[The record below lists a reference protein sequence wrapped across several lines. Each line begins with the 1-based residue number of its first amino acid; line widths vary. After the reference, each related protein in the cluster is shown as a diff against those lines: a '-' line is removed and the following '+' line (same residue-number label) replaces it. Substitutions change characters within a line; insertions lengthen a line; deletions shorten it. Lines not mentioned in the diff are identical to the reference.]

1 MDFIISVLYM
11 MGQVF
16 LDILISPAFI
26 ILYLLIFLLVG
37 WQYKRMET
45 SSRSIVQS
53 KKRTYIK
60 STLTSIMF
68 GLIGGLVGS
77 ILLVFTGI
85 DLHSIGIGYLWLI
98 AIVLMLIN
106 PRYLCFAYAGG
117 ILAGLNLIFA
127 YPQVNIPQ
135 LMGLVAILHM
145 VESILILLN
154 GPLFALPIY
163 VKKNNAIRGG
173 FNLQKFWPLPLIAL
187 VGVGIAEPASG
198 ITMPDWWPLFQD
210 YSQSAENKIYTL
222 LPVLAILGY
231 GEITTT
237 SSPVDRCRKT
247 AFYLFLYS
255 LTLLVLSVF
264 SAKWAIFLPAAAL
277 FSPLG
282 HELVIWLGIQEE
294 KAKPSLYTRPLEGVG
309 VLAIEPNTMASR
321 IGIEAGDNII
331 RLNDKAITCNA
342 NLIDLVNHEG
352 RLEFTVKRNNA
363 NISIRGRKGM
373 GEELG
378 LILVPDN
385 EVKRYLTFKKPRRKN
400 RP

>member
-1 MDFIISVLYM
+1 MDFIISVLYL

-16 LDILISPAFI
+16 LDILTSPVFI
-26 ILYLLIFLLVG
+26 ILYLLIFLLVA

-45 SSRSIVQS
+45 TSSSIVQG
-53 KKRTYIK
+53 KKKTYIK
-60 STLTSIMF
+60 STLTSVML
-68 GLIGGLVGS
+68 GLVGGLVGS

-98 AIVLMLIN
+98 AIALMLIN
-106 PRYLCFAYAGG
+106 PRFLCFAYAAG
-117 ILAGLNLIFA
+117 ILAGFNLFFA

-154 GPLFALPIY
+154 GPLFAMPIY

-210 YSQSAENKIYTL
+210 YSQSAPNKIYTL

-255 LTLLVLSVF
+255 LTLLVLSVL
-264 SAKWAIFLPAAAL
+264 SAKWAILLPAAAL

-294 KAKPSLYTRPLEGVG
+294 KAKPSLYVRPLEGVG
-309 VLAIEPNTMASR
+309 VLAVEPKTMASR
-321 IGIEAGDNII
+321 IGIESGDNII
-331 RLNDKAITCNA
+331 KLNGSPITRNA
-342 NLIDLVNHEG
+342 DLMGLAKQGE
-352 RLEFTVKRNNA
+352 RIEFIVKRNNA
-363 NISIRGRKGM
+363 SLDIKGSRGM

-378 LILVPDN
+378 LILVPDD
-385 EVKRYLTFKKPRRKN
+385 EVKRYLTFKKARRKK